1 MANREP
7 PLPHGLSQV
16 FSQSIGGGEGEG
28 GGEDVALVVVT
39 HASSIAMNLWEG
51 CGKNLWE
58 ECGGAFGARYGAM
71 RRSCL
76 SGWRL
81 AVAPPRVP
89 PPLLRFAPLSP
100 LPLWSGVA

>member
-1 MANREP
+1 MTIPRWIPACA
-7 PLPHGLSQV
+7 GA
-16 FSQSIGGGEGEG
+16 FAFAAAAWAF

-51 CGKNLWE
+51 
-58 ECGGAFGARYGAM
+58 CGGAFGARYGAM

-100 LPLWSGVA
+100 LPLAECGLE

>member
-51 CGKNLWE
+51 CG
-58 ECGGAFGARYGAM
+58 GAFGARYGAM

-100 LPLWSGVA
+100 LPLAECGLE